1 MLLRTRLQL
10 ALVAAW
16 QRRGVLAGLLAPFS
30 VLYYIA
36 YRCRGA
42 LYTAGLLRP
51 TRLDVP
57 VVVVG
62 NLYVGGTGKTP
73 LTVELVR
80 ALTAR
85 GWRPGIV
92 SRGYGARDSAPRL
105 VRPEDAARHV
115 GDEPLLIVRAT
126 TAPLAIA
133 KRRAEAAQ
141 LLRAAHPE
149 CDVIVADDG
158 LQHLRLA
165 RDMEIALLNYRG
177 LGNGWMLPAGP
188 LREPRSRLDRVDAI
202 VLNGDAPE
210 TTAAAPRYRMRTHVT
225 SAFAL
230 HDPKLRI
237 ELSSLAAEQRSH
249 GWRLTAAAGIGA
261 PDRFFAMLRA
271 AGLVIEALPLA
282 DHFDYQTNP
291 FSDCVADRILMT
303 EKDAVKCADNSSLA
317 NDPRLWV
324 VPLVTEVDPAL
335 IDAVVVRITT
345 ARLSAAKNAR
355 NADGSS
361 PA

>member
-10 ALVAAW
+10 ALAEAW
-16 QRRGVLAGLLAPFS
+16 QRRGALAWLLSPLSA
-30 VLYYIA
+30 LYYLL

-42 LYTAGLLRP
+42 LYALRLRRP

-57 VVVVG
+57 VIVIG
-62 NLYVGGTGKTP
+62 NVYVGGTGKTP

-80 ALTAR
+80 ALAER

-92 SRGYGARDSAPRL
+92 SRGYGASDTAPRL
-105 VRPEDAARHV
+105 VRPEDVAREV

-133 KRRAEAAQ
+133 RRRAEAAQ
-141 LLRAAHPE
+141 LLRARHPE
-149 CDVIVADDG
+149 CDVIVTDDG
-158 LQHLRLA
+158 LQHLQLA
-165 RDMEIALLNYRG
+165 RDMEIAVLNYRG
-177 LGNGWMLPAGP
+177 LGNGWVLPAGP
-188 LREPRSRLDRVDAI
+188 LREPCSRLDRVDAI
-202 VLNGDAPE
+202 ALNGIDAEVPE
-210 TTAAAPRYRMRTHVT
+210 IGAAAPRYRMRTHVT

-237 ELSSLAAEQRSH
+237 ELSSLVAEQRSH

-261 PDRFFAMLRA
+261 PDRFFTMLRA
-271 AGLVIEALPLA
+271 AGLVIDALPLA

-291 FSDCVADRILMT
+291 FSRCTADRILIT

-317 NDPRLWV
+317 SDSRLWV

-335 IDAVVVRITT
+335 IDAVIARIS
-345 ARLSAAKNAR
+345 ARKTRGNT
-355 NADGSS
+355 DGPS

>member
-1 MLLRTRLQL
+1 MLRTRVQL
-10 ALVAAW
+10 ALAAAW
-16 QRRGVLAGLLAPFS
+16 QRRGVVAWLLTPLAAVYFLIYVA
-30 VLYYIA
+30 
-36 YRCRGA
+36 RRA
-42 LYTAGLLRP
+42 LYAMHVLRP
-51 TRLDVP
+51 ARLDVP

-73 LTVELVR
+73 LTIELVR

-85 GWRPGIV
+85 GRRPGVV
-92 SRGYGARDSAPRL
+92 SRGYGAQDARARL
-105 VRPEDAARHV
+105 VRPEDAARQV

-126 TAPLAIA
+126 TAPLAIG
-133 KRRAEAAQ
+133 KRRVEAAQ
-141 LLRAAHPE
+141 LLREAHPE

-158 LQHLRLA
+158 LQHLQLA
-165 RDMEIALLNYRG
+165 RDMEIALLNHRG
-177 LGNGWMLPAGP
+177 LGNGWLLPAGP

-202 VLNGDAPE
+202 ALNGDCPDVV
-210 TTAAAPRYRMRTHVT
+210 AAAPKYRMRTCVT

-237 ELSSLAAEQRSH
+237 ELASLGAEQRSH

-271 AGLVIEALPLA
+271 TGLAIEALPLA
-282 DHFDYQTNP
+282 DHFDYQANP
-291 FSDCVADRILMT
+291 FAECVADRILIT

-335 IDAVVVRITT
+335 IEAVVARI
-345 ARLSAAKNAR
+345 SAWKSAKE
-355 NADGSS
+355 NADGPS

>member
-1 MLLRTRLQL
+1 MPPQTRLQL
-10 ALVAAW
+10 AVTKAW
-16 QRRGVLAGLLAPFS
+16 QQRGVLAWLLAPVS
-30 VLYYIA
+30 VLYYA
-36 YRCRGA
+36 VYLCRGA
-42 LYTAGLLRP
+42 VYALHLRRP
-51 TRLDVP
+51 TRFDVP

-92 SRGYGARDSAPRL
+92 SRGYGARDSTPRL
-105 VRPEDAARHV
+105 VRAGDAARQV

-133 KRRAEAAQ
+133 RWRVEAAQ
-141 LLRAAHPE
+141 LLRETHPE
-149 CDVIVADDG
+149 CDVIIADDG
-158 LQHLRLA
+158 LQHLPLG
-165 RDMEIALLNYRG
+165 RDMEIALLNHRG

-202 VLNGDAPE
+202 VLNGDSGEVPE
-210 TTAAAPRYRMRTHVT
+210 ITAAAPRYRMRTHLAA
-225 SAFAL
+225 AFAL
-230 HDPKLRI
+230 HAPKLRI
-237 ELSSLAAEQRSH
+237 ELSALAAEQRSH

-271 AGLVIEALPLA
+271 AGLVIDELPLA
-282 DHFDYQTNP
+282 DHFDYSTNP
-291 FSDCVADRILMT
+291 FYDCAADRILIT

-335 IDAVVVRITT
+335 IDAVVARILTSKK
-345 ARLSAAKNAR
+345 RK
-355 NADGSS
+355 
-361 PA
+361 

>member
-10 ALVAAW
+10 AIVETW
-16 QRRGVLAGLLAPFS
+16 QRRGALAWLLLPISA
-30 VLYYIA
+30 LHYLI
-36 YRCRGA
+36 YRCRVA
-42 LYTAGLLRP
+42 LYELKFQRA

-62 NLYVGGTGKTP
+62 NVYVGGTGKTP

-92 SRGYGARDSAPRL
+92 SRGYGGLDTGPRL
-105 VRPEDAARHV
+105 VKTQDSARRV

-126 TAPLAIA
+126 AAPLAIA
-133 KRRAEAAQ
+133 KRRVEAAR
-141 LLRAAHPE
+141 LLRKAHPE

-158 LQHLRLA
+158 LQHLQLA
-165 RDMEIALLNYRG
+165 RDVEIAVVNHRG

-202 VLNGDAPE
+202 VLNGIAEDVPDIPAV
-210 TTAAAPRYRMRTHVT
+210 APRYRMRTDVI

-230 HDPKLRI
+230 HNPRVRI
-237 ELSSLAAEQRSH
+237 DLSSLAAEQRSY

-261 PDRFFAMLRA
+261 PERFFAMLRA
-271 AGLVIEALPLA
+271 AGLVIDTLALA

-291 FSDCVADRILMT
+291 FVECVADRILVT

-317 NDPRLWV
+317 SDSRLWV
-324 VPLVTEVDPAL
+324 VPLLTELDPAL
-335 IDAVVVRITT
+335 IDAVVARISLKGT
-345 ARLSAAKNAR
+345 RG
-355 NADGSS
+355 NADGPS

>member
-1 MLLRTRLQL
+1 MLLYTRLQL
-10 ALVAAW
+10 ALIQTW
-16 QRRGVLAGLLAPFS
+16 QRRGVLAWLLAPVS
-30 VLYYIA
+30 VLYYA
-36 YRCRGA
+36 LYLCRGA
-42 LYTAGLLRP
+42 LYALHIRRP

-92 SRGYGARDSAPRL
+92 SRGYGARESAPRL
-105 VRPEDAARHV
+105 VHPGDAARQV

-126 TAPLAIA
+126 TAPLAIG
-133 KRRAEAAQ
+133 KRRVEAAQ
-141 LLRAAHPE
+141 LLRATHPE
-149 CDVIVADDG
+149 CDVIIADDG
-158 LQHLRLA
+158 LQHMQLG
-165 RDMEIALLNYRG
+165 RDMEIALLNHRG
-177 LGNGWMLPAGP
+177 FGNGWMLPAGP
-188 LREPRSRLDRVDAI
+188 LREPASRLDRVDAI
-202 VLNGDAPE
+202 ALNGVSGEVPE
-210 TTAAAPRYRMRTHVT
+210 VAVATPRYRMRTHLA

-230 HDPKLRI
+230 HSPKLRI
-237 ELSSLAAEQRSH
+237 ELSALAAEQRAH

-271 AGLVIEALPLA
+271 AGLVIDELPLA
-282 DHFDYQTNP
+282 DHFDYSTNP
-291 FSDCVADRILMT
+291 FSNCAADRILIT

-317 NDPRLWV
+317 NDARLWV

-335 IDAVVVRITT
+335 IDAVVARISS
-345 ARLSAAKNAR
+345 RK
-355 NADGSS
+355 NADGPS

>member
-1 MLLRTRLQL
+1 MLTQTRLQL
-10 ALVAAW
+10 ALTEAW
-16 QRRGVLAGLLAPFS
+16 QRRGVYAWLLAPAS
-30 VLYYIA
+30 LLYYAI
-36 YRCRGA
+36 YLCRGA
-42 LYTAGLLRP
+42 VYTFRIRRP

-57 VVVVG
+57 VVVIG
-62 NLYVGGTGKTP
+62 NLYLGGTGKTP
-73 LTVELVR
+73 LTVELAR
-80 ALTAR
+80 ALIAR

-92 SRGYGARDSAPRL
+92 SRGYGARESAPRL
-105 VRPEDAARHV
+105 VHPGDAARQV

-126 TAPLAIA
+126 TAPVAIA
-133 KRRAEAAQ
+133 RRRVEAAQ

-149 CDVIVADDG
+149 CDVIIADDG
-158 LQHLRLA
+158 LQHMQLG

-188 LREPRSRLDRVDAI
+188 LREPPSRLGQVDAI
-202 VLNGDAPE
+202 ALNGVSAEVPE
-210 TTAAAPRYRMRTHVT
+210 AIVGTPSYRMRTHLA

-230 HDPKLRI
+230 HSPKLRI
-237 ELSSLAAEQRSH
+237 ELSALAAEQRSH

-271 AGLVIEALPLA
+271 VGLVIDELPLA
-282 DHFDYQTNP
+282 DHFDYRTNP
-291 FSDCVADRILMT
+291 FLHCAADRILIT

-335 IDAVVVRITT
+335 IDVVVAQIST
-345 ARLSAAKNAR
+345 AR
-355 NADGSS
+355 NARKNANGPS

>member
-1 MLLRTRLQL
+1 VLLRTRLQL
-10 ALVAAW
+10 ALAETW
-16 QRRGVLAGLLAPFS
+16 QRRTALAWLLSPLSA
-30 VLYYIA
+30 LHYLI

-42 LYTAGLLRP
+42 FYGLHVRQP

-73 LTVELVR
+73 LTVELAR
-80 ALTAR
+80 ALTER

-92 SRGYGARDSAPRL
+92 SRGYGARDTAPRL
-105 VRPEDAARHV
+105 VRPRDAARQV
-115 GDEPLLIVRAT
+115 GDEPLLMVRAT

-133 KRRAEAAQ
+133 KRRAEAAR
-141 LLRAAHPE
+141 LLLAAHPE

-158 LQHLRLA
+158 LQHLQLA

-202 VLNGDAPE
+202 VLNGVGAEVPE
-210 TTAAAPRYRMRTHVT
+210 IAAAAPRYRMRSHVT

-271 AGLVIEALPLA
+271 AGLVIDALPLA

-291 FSDCVADRILMT
+291 FAECVADRILIT

-317 NDPRLWV
+317 RDSRLWV

-335 IDAVVVRITT
+335 IDAVIARIS
-345 ARLSAAKNAR
+345 ARKTRGS
-355 NADGSS
+355 ADGPS

>member
-1 MLLRTRLQL
+1 M
-10 ALVAAW
+10 
-16 QRRGVLAGLLAPFS
+16 
-30 VLYYIA
+30 
-36 YRCRGA
+36 
-42 LYTAGLLRP
+42 
-51 TRLDVP
+51 
-57 VVVVG
+57 
-62 NLYVGGTGKTP
+62 
-73 LTVELVR
+73 
-80 ALTAR
+80 
-85 GWRPGIV
+85 

-105 VRPEDAARHV
+105 VRPGDAARQV

-141 LLRAAHPE
+141 LLRQAHPE
-149 CDVIVADDG
+149 CDVIIADDG
-158 LQHLRLA
+158 LQHWQLA

-202 VLNGDAPE
+202 ALNGDAPE
-210 TTAAAPRYRMRTHVT
+210 IAAAAPRYRMRTYLA

-230 HDPKLRI
+230 HAPKLNI

-271 AGLVIEALPLA
+271 AGLVIDELPLA
-282 DHFDYQTNP
+282 DHFDYSANP
-291 FSDCVADRILMT
+291 FSGCTADRILIT
-303 EKDAVKCADNSSLA
+303 EKDAVKCADISSMV
-317 NDPRLWV
+317 NDSRLWV

-335 IDAVVVRITT
+335 IDAVVARISSGRMLMDHRLLDILVCPICKGLLDYRKSSQELCKADALAYPIRDGIPVMLESD
-345 ARLSAAKNAR
+345 ARKVE
-355 NADGSS
+355 
-361 PA
+361 PAELGLISR

>member
-1 MLLRTRLQL
+1 MFTLSPTRLKI
-10 ALVAAW
+10 ALIEAW
-16 QRRGVLAGLLAPFS
+16 QRRGVFAWLLAPAS
-30 VLYYIA
+30 VLHYAFYHG
-36 YRCRGA
+36 RCA
-42 LYTAGLLRP
+42 LYALNLRRA

-57 VVVVG
+57 VVVIG
-62 NLYVGGTGKTP
+62 NLYIGGTGKTP

-80 ALTAR
+80 ALTAL

-92 SRGYGARDSAPRL
+92 SRGYGALDSAPRL
-105 VRPEDAARHV
+105 VLPADAARQV

-126 TAPLAIA
+126 TAPVAIG
-133 KRRAEAAQ
+133 KRRAQAAQ
-141 LLRAAHPE
+141 LLRKAHPA

-158 LQHLRLA
+158 LQHLQLA

-188 LREPRSRLDRVDAI
+188 LREPRRRLDHVDAI
-202 VLNGDAPE
+202 VTNGDAPPIA
-210 TTAAAPRYRMRTHVT
+210 AAAPRYRMRTYLA

-230 HDPKLRI
+230 HQPNLRI
-237 ELSSLAAEQRSH
+237 ELASLAAEQRAH

-271 AGLVIEALPLA
+271 AGLAIDELPLA
-282 DHFDYQTNP
+282 DHFDYLTNP
-291 FSDCVADRILMT
+291 FADCPADRILIT

-317 NDPRLWV
+317 SDSRLWV

-335 IDAVVVRITT
+335 IDAVVARISSRKC
-345 ARLSAAKNAR
+345 ARKK
-355 NADGSS
+355 ADGPST
-361 PA
+361 A

>member
-1 MLLRTRLQL
+1 MLRTRVQL
-10 ALVAAW
+10 ALADAW
-16 QRRGVLAGLLAPFS
+16 QRRGVIAWALAPLAA
-30 VLYYIA
+30 LYYLI
-36 YRCRGA
+36 YVGRGA
-42 LYTAGLLRP
+42 LYAMHVLRRA
-51 TRLDVP
+51 RLPVP

-80 ALTAR
+80 ALIAR

-92 SRGYGARDSAPRL
+92 SRGYGAQDPQARL

-126 TAPLAIA
+126 TAPLAIG
-133 KRRAEAAQ
+133 KRRVEAAQ
-141 LLRAAHPE
+141 LLRKAHPE

-158 LQHLRLA
+158 LQHVQLA
-165 RDMEIALLNYRG
+165 RDMEIAVLNYRG
-177 LGNGWMLPAGP
+177 LGNGWLLPAGP
-188 LREPRSRLDRVDAI
+188 LREPRRRLDRVDAI
-202 VLNGDAPE
+202 ALNGDCSDVV
-210 TTAAAPRYRMRTHVT
+210 AAAPKYRMRTCVT
-225 SAFAL
+225 NAFAL

-237 ELSSLAAEQRSH
+237 ELASFAAEQRLH

-261 PDRFFAMLRA
+261 PERFFAMLRA
-271 AGLVIEALPLA
+271 VGLVIETLPLA
-282 DHFDYQTNP
+282 DHFDYRANP
-291 FSDCVADRILMT
+291 FSECVADRILIT

-335 IDAVVVRITT
+335 IDAVIARISAWK
-345 ARLSAAKNAR
+345 ARE
-355 NADGSS
+355 NADGPS

>member
-1 MLLRTRLQL
+1 MHLRIRQ
-10 ALVAAW
+10 
-16 QRRGVLAGLLAPFS
+16 
-30 VLYYIA
+30 
-36 YRCRGA
+36 
-42 LYTAGLLRP
+42 P

-80 ALTAR
+80 ALIAR

-92 SRGYGARDSAPRL
+92 SRGYGARESAPRL
-105 VRPEDAARHV
+105 VRPGDAARQV

-133 KRRAEAAQ
+133 RRRAEAAQ

-158 LQHLRLA
+158 LQHLQLA

-202 VLNGDAPE
+202 ALN
-210 TTAAAPRYRMRTHVT
+210 
-225 SAFAL
+225 
-230 HDPKLRI
+230 
-237 ELSSLAAEQRSH
+237 
-249 GWRLTAAAGIGA
+249 GIGA
-261 PDRFFAMLRA
+261 EVP
-271 AGLVIEALPLA
+271 E
-282 DHFDYQTNP
+282 
-291 FSDCVADRILMT
+291 VA
-303 EKDAVKCADNSSLA
+303 VG
-317 NDPRLWV
+317 
-324 VPLVTEVDPAL
+324 
-335 IDAVVVRITT
+335 
-345 ARLSAAKNAR
+345 SAALSHANASDQR
-355 NADGSS
+355 VRVARHRSFVSS
-361 PA
+361 CRRWPPNSARMAGA

>member
-1 MLLRTRLQL
+1 MIAVLLRTRLQL
-10 ALVAAW
+10 ALADAW
-16 QRRGVLAGLLAPFS
+16 QRRGVLAWLLSPLSA
-30 VLYYIA
+30 LYYVA

-42 LYTAGLLRP
+42 LYAMQILRS

-57 VVVVG
+57 VIVVG

-92 SRGYGARDSAPRL
+92 SRGYGARDHAPRL
-105 VRPEDAARHV
+105 VRAEDTARQV

-133 KRRAEAAQ
+133 RRRAEAAQ
-141 LLRAAHPE
+141 LLRTAHPE

-158 LQHLRLA
+158 LQHLQLA

-177 LGNGWMLPAGP
+177 LGNGWLLPAGP

-202 VLNGDAPE
+202 ALNGDAPE
-210 TTAAAPRYRMRTHVT
+210 IAAAAPRYRMRTHVT

-230 HDPKLRI
+230 HDRKLRI

-271 AGLVIEALPLA
+271 AGLVIETLPLA
-282 DHFDYQTNP
+282 DHFDYQANP
-291 FSDCVADRILMT
+291 FSACIADRILIT

-335 IDAVVVRITT
+335 IDAVIARIS
-345 ARLSAAKNAR
+345 ARKDAGKR
-355 NADGSS
+355 
-361 PA
+361 

>member
-10 ALVAAW
+10 ALVEAW
-16 QRRGVLAGLLAPFS
+16 QRRGVLAWLLAPLS
-30 VLYYIA
+30 VLYYLI

-42 LYTAGLLRP
+42 LYALHLRRP

-62 NLYVGGTGKTP
+62 NVYVGGTGKTP

-80 ALTAR
+80 ALIAR

-105 VRPEDAARHV
+105 VRAEDAARQV

-133 KRRAEAAQ
+133 KRRVEAAR

-158 LQHLRLA
+158 LQHLQLA

-177 LGNGWMLPAGP
+177 LGQRLDVARRAVARAAQPARSG
-188 LREPRSRLDRVDAI
+188 RRDRAQRRSRTKCPRLR
-202 VLNGDAPE
+202 
-210 TTAAAPRYRMRTHVT
+210 AAPRYRMRTHVA

-230 HDPKLRI
+230 HAPKLRI

-271 AGLVIEALPLA
+271 AGLVIDELPLA

-291 FSDCVADRILMT
+291 FSECVADRILIT

-317 NDPRLWV
+317 NDARLWV

-335 IDAVVVRITT
+335 IDAVIARI
-345 ARLSAAKNAR
+345 SAQQR
-355 NADGSS
+355 RERER
-361 PA
+361 

>member
-1 MLLRTRLQL
+1 MLRTRVQL
-10 ALVAAW
+10 ALADAW
-16 QRRGVLAGLLAPFS
+16 QRRGVVAWLLTPLAA
-30 VLYYIA
+30 VYYLIYA
-36 YRCRGA
+36 GRCA
-42 LYTAGLLRP
+42 LYAMHLLRP
-51 TRLDVP
+51 ARLDVP

-92 SRGYGARDSAPRL
+92 SRGYGAQDSQARL
-105 VRPEDAARHV
+105 VRREDAARLV

-126 TAPLAIA
+126 TAPLAIG
-133 KRRAEAAQ
+133 KRRVEAGQ

-149 CDVIVADDG
+149 CNVIVADDG
-158 LQHLRLA
+158 LQHLQLA
-165 RDMEIALLNYRG
+165 RDMEIALINHRG
-177 LGNGWMLPAGP
+177 LGNGWLLPAGP
-188 LREPRSRLDRVDAI
+188 LREPRSRLNRVDAI
-202 VLNGDAPE
+202 ALNGAAAGI
-210 TTAAAPRYRMRTHVT
+210 TAAAPRYQMRTHVT

-237 ELSSLAAEQRSH
+237 ELTSLAAEQRAH

-271 AGLVIEALPLA
+271 AGLAIEALPLP
-282 DHFDYQTNP
+282 DHFAYQANP
-291 FSDCVADRILMT
+291 FSECVADRILIT
-303 EKDAVKCADNSSLA
+303 EKDAVKCADNLSLA
-317 NDPRLWV
+317 SDPRLWV
-324 VPLVTEVDPAL
+324 VPLVTEIDPAL
-335 IDAVVVRITT
+335 IDAVIVRIS
-345 ARLSAAKNAR
+345 ARKSAR
-355 NADGSS
+355 ENADGSS

>member
-1 MLLRTRLQL
+1 MPIAVLLRTWLQL
-10 ALVAAW
+10 ALAKTW
-16 QRRGVLAGLLAPFS
+16 QRRGVLAWLLAPLS
-30 VLYYIA
+30 VLHYA
-36 YRCRGA
+36 VYRCRSA
-42 LYTAGLLRP
+42 LYAFDLRQP

-105 VRPEDAARHV
+105 VRPGDAARQV

-141 LLRAAHPE
+141 LLRQAHPE
-149 CDVIVADDG
+149 CNVIIADDG
-158 LQHLRLA
+158 LQHWQLA

-188 LREPRSRLDRVDAI
+188 LREPRNRLDRVDAI
-202 VLNGDAPE
+202 ALNGDTPE
-210 TTAAAPRYRMRTHVT
+210 IAAAAPRYRMRTHLA

-230 HDPKLRI
+230 HAPKLNI
-237 ELSSLAAEQRSH
+237 ELSSLAAEQRFH

-261 PDRFFAMLRA
+261 PDRFFTMLRA
-271 AGLVIEALPLA
+271 AELVIDELPLA
-282 DHFDYQTNP
+282 DHFDYSANP
-291 FSDCVADRILMT
+291 FSGCTADRILIT
-303 EKDAVKCADNSSLA
+303 EKDAVKCADISSIV
-317 NDPRLWV
+317 NDSRLWV

-335 IDAVVVRITT
+335 IDAVVARISS
-345 ARLSAAKNAR
+345 RKNVS
-355 NADGSS
+355 G
-361 PA
+361 P